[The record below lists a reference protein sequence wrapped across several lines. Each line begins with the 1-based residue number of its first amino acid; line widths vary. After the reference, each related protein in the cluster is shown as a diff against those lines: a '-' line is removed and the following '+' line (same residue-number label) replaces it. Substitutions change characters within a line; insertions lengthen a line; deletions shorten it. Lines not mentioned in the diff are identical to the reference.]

1 MAIPIPTRPSGY
13 QRGQSDALVQV
24 EVFLDIECPFSK
36 KAWSTLVAIA
46 DAYVDRE
53 VRFTLHPV
61 VLANHRQS
69 WDVTKAAV
77 ILAAGDPVRFWDV
90 FNYLYERQDQYA
102 EAALLQQT
110 HVDLYNLL
118 ARFAAEYSDWKD
130 GKEFIQQL
138 TSDRVEQETKV
149 PIRHA
154 ISRGVWSTPTFFVNG
169 SEASQLSS
177 SSSFADWKSVLDPL
191 LTQASAIH

>member
-1 MAIPIPTRPSGY
+1 MTIPIPTRPSGY
-13 QRGQSDALVQV
+13 QRGPCDALVQV
-24 EVFLDIECPFSK
+24 EAFLDIECPFSK

-46 DAYVDRE
+46 DEYVDRE

-69 WDVTKAAV
+69 WDVTKVAV
-77 ILAAGDPVRFWDV
+77 ILAADDPVRFWDV
-90 FNYLYERQDQYA
+90 FNYLYERQDQYT

-118 ARFAAEYSDWKD
+118 AQFAAEYSDWQD
-130 GKEFIQQL
+130 ETEFIRQL

-149 PIRHA
+149 PIRYA
-154 ISRGVWSTPTFFVNG
+154 ISRSVWSTPTFFING

-177 SSSFADWKSVLDPL
+177 SSSLADWKSILDPL
-191 LTQASAIH
+191 LP

>member
-1 MAIPIPTRPSGY
+1 MTIPIPTRPSGY
-13 QRGQSDALVQV
+13 QRGQCDASAQV

-36 KAWSTLVAIA
+36 KAWSTLCAIA
-46 DAYVDRE
+46 DEYADSE
-53 VRFTLHPV
+53 VSFTLHPV

-77 ILAAGDPVRFWDV
+77 ILAADDPARFWDV
-90 FNYLYERQDQYA
+90 FNYLYERQAQYD

-110 HVDLYNLL
+110 HGDLYNLL

-130 GKEFIQQL
+130 STEFIRQL

-149 PIRHA
+149 PIRYA

-169 SEASQLSS
+169 SEADQLSS
-177 SSSFADWKSVLDPL
+177 SSSVADWKSVLDPL
-191 LTQASAIH
+191 LPQA